1 VISQTDPAR
10 HADIPAAPLSLQRAQ
25 GEIAR
30 HARALLA
37 IPVRPGAQAELAQGA
52 NVPSGFPHR
61 RGARA
66 ESRQRGFVTAETAL
80 VLPTLLGLGFA
91 LAFVIA
97 AVADRIR
104 CADAAW
110 EAARV
115 LARGESAA
123 VATQAVHQLAP
134 RGASMSVDDSA
145 GHVSV
150 QVSTALAFGNA
161 MLPVLHVDGRAQA
174 ACEPGT
180 SCASVDDSA
189 AGATERRP

>member
-1 VISQTDPAR
+1 MKSIRPGRRRPWPTSSPAES
-10 HADIPAAPLSLQRAQ
+10 AQRA
-25 GEIAR
+25 EAPPTLP
-30 HARALLA
+30 H
-37 IPVRPGAQAELAQGA
+37 RPGA
-52 NVPSGFPHR
+52 R
-61 RGARA
+61 TD
-66 ESRQRGFVTAETAL
+66 SRQRGFVTAETAL

-115 LARGESAA
+115 LARGESSA
-123 VATQAVHQLAP
+123 VAAQAVHQLAP
-134 RGASMSVDDSA
+134 RGASMSVDNSG

-161 MLPVLHVDGRAQA
+161 ILPVLHVDGRAQA

-180 SCASVDDSA
+180 PCASVDSSA
-189 AGATERRP
+189 AGTSERRP

>member
-1 VISQTDPAR
+1 MNRIRPGRCRPGPMSLPSEPPA
-10 HADIPAAPLSLQRAQ
+10 QRAKALSRVAHRSR
-25 GEIAR
+25 AR
-30 HARALLA
+30 T
-37 IPVRPGAQAELAQGA
+37 
-52 NVPSGFPHR
+52 
-61 RGARA
+61 A
-66 ESRQRGFVTAETAL
+66 ESRQRGFATAETAL

-115 LARGESAA
+115 LARGESSA
-123 VATQAVHQLAP
+123 VAGQAVHQLAP
-134 RGASMSVDDSA
+134 RGASMSVDSSG

-150 QVSTALAFGNA
+150 EVTTALAFGNA
-161 MLPVLHVDGRAQA
+161 FLPVLHVDGRAQA

-180 SCASVDDSA
+180 PCASVDSSA
-189 AGATERRP
+189 VGAAERRP

>member
-1 VISQTDPAR
+1 MNRIRPGRRRPWPTSSPAGS
-10 HADIPAAPLSLQRAQ
+10 AQRADVPP
-25 GEIAR
+25 GLP
-30 HARALLA
+30 H
-37 IPVRPGAQAELAQGA
+37 RPGD
-52 NVPSGFPHR
+52 
-61 RGARA
+61 RA

-104 CADAAW
+104 CTDAAW

-115 LARGESAA
+115 LARGESSA
-123 VATQAVHQLAP
+123 VAAQAVHQLAP
-134 RGASMSVDDSA
+134 RGASMSVDNSG

-180 SCASVDDSA
+180 PCASVDSSA
-189 AGATERRP
+189 AATSERRP